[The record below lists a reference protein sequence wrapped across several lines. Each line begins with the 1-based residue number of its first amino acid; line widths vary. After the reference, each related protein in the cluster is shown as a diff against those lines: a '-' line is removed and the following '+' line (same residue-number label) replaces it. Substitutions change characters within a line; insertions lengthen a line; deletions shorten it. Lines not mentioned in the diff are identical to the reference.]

1 MHYQWKDVISHAF
14 IQCILEDPGAVSRFR
29 TKTSWAK
36 LDQQEFNLLINSHRS
51 EFCWWSL
58 RPVPTNCPLV
68 HMYKAIFY
76 NTTLMRMMTFGT
88 TAGVAPFHSFRCFV
102 RTGSLG
108 WMVCKG
114 NASKPYGE
122 LLFRLSEHSQYGL
135 KHFSFKQNWHVPYL
149 VLWPVCPAILNEMK
163 YSPTRKYYKLFNRQH
178 KAYENERCRVECL
191 EIQFREQLYSGI
203 TYE

>member
-1 MHYQWKDVISHAF
+1 MISLSRPNWLPLSLWG
-14 IQCILEDPGAVSRFR
+14 CI
-29 TKTSWAK
+29 W
-36 LDQQEFNLLINSHRS
+36 
-51 EFCWWSL
+51 CWRNAPNFSSK
-58 RPVPTNCPLV
+58 V

-88 TAGVAPFHSFRCFV
+88 TTGVAPFHSFWCFV

-122 LLFRLSEHSQYGL
+122 LLFGLPEHSQYGP

-163 YSPTRKYYKLFNRQH
+163 YSPTRKYFKLFNRQQ
-178 KAYENERCRVECL
+178 KTYENER
-191 EIQFREQLYSGI
+191 
-203 TYE
+203 